1 MYNSGMKLDLENC
14 MGKRVCVAFS
24 GGGDSLALFHALFS
38 AGVRLSAVNVE
49 HGIRGESS
57 RADSLFV
64 REVCKKYGVPLY
76 AFSEDVPALAAQWGM
91 GLEEAA
97 RKVRYLCF
105 LRVLREDRADV
116 VATAHHAL
124 DNAESVLFHLFRGCS
139 LTGAGG
145 IRAFLPAEELA
156 KRLTCE
162 SMPAGK
168 GIVRPMLGV
177 SKAEIEAY
185 LREHSLTPR
194 TDESNADTAYTR
206 NFLRHHIVKPAT
218 LRFPQLEN
226 AMFHFSRTAREEDE
240 YLYSLAKKRF
250 AAGDACTFPAS
261 LPKPLLLRC
270 AVLALR
276 HFGVEKDYTLSNLED
291 VYALAQ
297 GNSGKS
303 VCLPCGLC
311 AAKEFGRIAVYPVG
325 AGGCESIPFAE
336 GEFSFGDFLVRIGRG
351 KGENALYF
359 DADKLPQNC
368 LFRTRKEGD
377 VFQKFGA
384 SPKKLK
390 DFLIDRKI
398 PCRLRDRLP
407 VLACGSEV
415 YAVCGAEISEK
426 IRVDATS
433 KNIFHI
439 LLIKKGEEHS
449 CIRT

>member
-1 MYNSGMKLDLENC
+1 MKLDLENC

-57 RADSLFV
+57 RADTLFV
-64 REVCKKYGVPLY
+64 RQICRQYNVPLY
-76 AFSEDVPALAAQWGM
+76 EFSEDVPALAAQWGM

-105 LRVLREDRADV
+105 LRVMREDRADV

-145 IRAFLPAEELA
+145 IRSFLPARELA
-156 KRLTCE
+156 RRLTGE
-162 SMPAGK
+162 SMPEDK
-168 GIVRPMLGV
+168 GIVRPLLGV

-185 LREHSLTPR
+185 LKEHSLTPR
-194 TDESNADTAYTR
+194 ADESNADTAYTR
-206 NFLRHHIVKPAT
+206 NFLRHEIVGPAMQ
-218 LRFPQLEN
+218 RFPQLEN
-226 AMFHFSRTAREEDE
+226 ALYRFSRTAREEDE
-240 YLYSLAKKRF
+240 YLYSLAESRF
-250 AAGDACTFPAS
+250 SAGDVCTFSAF

-270 AVLALR
+270 AVLALK
-276 HFGVEKDYTLSNLED
+276 HFGVEKDYTLCNLED

-311 AAKEFGRIAVYPVG
+311 AAKEFDRISVYPSETRS
-325 AGGCESIPFAE
+325 CECVPFAE
-336 GEFSFGDFLVRIGRG
+336 GEFAFGDFLVCVGRG
-351 KGENALYF
+351 KGKNALYF
-359 DADKLPQNC
+359 DADKLPPDC

-384 SPKKLK
+384 GTKKLK
-390 DFLIDRKI
+390 DFLIDKKI
-398 PCRLRDRLP
+398 PRRLRDRLP
-407 VLACGSEV
+407 VLACGREV

-426 IRVDATS
+426 IRVEPTS

-439 LLIKKGEEHS
+439 LLINKGEEHS